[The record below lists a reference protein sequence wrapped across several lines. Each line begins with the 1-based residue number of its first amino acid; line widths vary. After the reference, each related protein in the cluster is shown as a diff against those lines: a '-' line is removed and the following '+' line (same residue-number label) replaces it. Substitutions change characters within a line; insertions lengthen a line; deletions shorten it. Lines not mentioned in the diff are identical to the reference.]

1 MTPEIDVTE
10 TAEFLRRFADLMSTG
25 QNAANL
31 LRYATLYRV
40 CPCAEG
46 DARGNCRCW
55 TDPFGIAEP
64 GATAT
69 A

>member
-10 TAEFLRRFADLMSTG
+10 TAEFLRRFVDLMSTG

-46 DARGNCRCW
+46 DAPRAVCRQTC
-55 TDPFGIAEP
+55 THSRF
-64 GATAT
+64 
-69 A
+69 